1 MGHSTSPSSMGQ
13 GGIPSANLEPH
24 SLAVVLSLLEGE
36 NYQAL
41 RPSDYV
47 LHLTKNMSENVN
59 KFYETNEKIKLW
71 VIESILQ
78 YDDVLRRAEVMAY
91 FIKTAL
97 VSPIIRLHLCSAIK
111 TLFQKCRDMRN
122 LSSAI
127 AIISALYSAAIQG
140 LGVIQKS
147 LTRDKQGKLISL
159 YQLVNSDS
167 NYRGYWDT
175 LKSAPTAEKKDICIP
190 WLKVHLIELRKALS
204 KHPVTI
210 QEEGQHLINLERY
223 TTFMAHSKE
232 LLHYTP
238 PSFGEDHQGE
248 QFKYLLAQLR
258 TVTYSQGTDERLLAR
273 SAILQGREVSHRRS
287 RKDQMLQLGFQS

>member
-1 MGHSTSPSSMGQ
+1 M
-13 GGIPSANLEPH
+13 
-24 SLAVVLSLLEGE
+24 
-36 NYQAL
+36 
-41 RPSDYV
+41 
-47 LHLTKNMSENVN
+47 
-59 KFYETNEKIKLW
+59 
-71 VIESILQ
+71 
-78 YDDVLRRAEVMAY
+78 
-91 FIKTAL
+91 
-97 VSPIIRLHLCSAIK
+97 
-111 TLFQKCRDMRN
+111 LFQECRDMRN

-140 LGVIQKS
+140 LKVTKKS
-147 LTRDKQGKLISL
+147 LTRDKQGKLMTL

-167 NYRGYWDT
+167 DYRGYWDT

-190 WLKVHLIELRKALS
+190 WLRVHLIELQKALYE
-204 KHPVTI
+204 HPETI

-223 TTFMAHSKE
+223 ITFMARSKE

-238 PSFGEDHQGE
+238 PSVGDHHQGT

-273 SAILQGREVSHRRS
+273 SAILQGQEVSNRRS